1 MQLSAWAY
9 FIAFIVA
16 YRVGSY
22 EKLNDEM
29 VKLRKMQLTL
39 KRFRHRIDKFRR
51 RTWNERLEKFDTMMG
66 TLDAFFEAQ
75 QA

>member
-1 MQLSAWAY
+1 MTISVFMCAHN
-9 FIAFIVA
+9 FVR

-22 EKLNDEM
+22 EHMNDEM

-51 RTWNERLEKFDTMMG
+51 RTWNERLEHFDTMMG
-66 TLDAFFEAQ
+66 HASL
-75 QA
+75 